1 MLTRLSRAEITTP
14 PINGARIVSKV
25 LEDEQLTAQWLAD
38 LGRMS
43 GRMKSM
49 RERLV
54 EGLRERRTPGSWDHI
69 LTDVGFPFPGRYS
82 FNLAL
87 LTNL

>member
-25 LEDEQLTAQWLAD
+25 LGDEQLTAQWLAD
-38 LGRMS
+38 LGHMS
-43 GRMKSM
+43 RRMKSM

-54 EGLRERRTPGSWDHI
+54 EGLRERHTPGSWDHI
-69 LTDVGFPFPGRYS
+69 LADVGLSLPGRCS
-82 FNLAL
+82 FNLV
-87 LTNL
+87 